1 MVRLIYEKT
10 FHNIVAKFLMFFNSF
25 FFVAGV
31 YHGSHGGQIV
41 IKHSITLTKLLTD

>member
-1 MVRLIYEKT
+1 MKKPFITLLPS
-10 FHNIVAKFLMFFNSF
+10 FLMFFNSF